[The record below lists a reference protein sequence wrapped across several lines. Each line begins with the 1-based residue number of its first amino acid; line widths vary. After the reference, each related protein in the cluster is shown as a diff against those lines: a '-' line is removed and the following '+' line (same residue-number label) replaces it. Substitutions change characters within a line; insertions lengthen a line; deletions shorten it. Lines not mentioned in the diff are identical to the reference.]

1 MNLSFAGCGFLGIYH
16 VGVAS
21 CFRKYA
27 PHLLLNKISG
37 ASAGAIAACALLCDL
52 SLGDVTSNILSVAI
66 EARKKSLGP
75 FHPTFNVHNILLDCL
90 EKFLP
95 EDAHHRVNG
104 KLHISLTR
112 WYDGKNVIVSQFD
125 TRQELIQALLA
136 SAFIP
141 LFSGIIPPKF
151 KGVRYVDGGCS
162 DNLPTLDENT
172 ITVSP
177 FCGESDICPR
187 DDSSQ
192 LFHINIAN
200 TSIELSKYNMY
211 RIIRILFPPKPE
223 VLSNMCKQ
231 GFDDALRFLHR
242 NNLINCTRCLAV
254 QSTFVVSDTV
264 EDNLEY
270 DPQCKECK
278 IHRQEALVS
287 NMPDTVLSIFQEA
300 IDTANKGLI
309 NWMFKH
315 RGMKLLS
322 VLSLPYT
329 LPADILY
336 ATITKLGIVPTIKN
350 GPKVLIRKMTEFDF
364 TNVIGSQIERRSLQ
378 YRIYDN
384 NLVLYSRTACNH
396 IISDRRLMVAAPQL
410 GSGVWEIS
418 KYFMDQMGHVLNKV
432 NKKRQQISAKIIC
445 QLAITEYGGSKYDVE
460 SCRELGGEN
469 KMNLNFTLN
478 MDNSDLPLTKS
489 PQRKI
494 KNILQRKPSLTISK
508 TDNLD
513 NDTFDH
519 ILQITSQQDTIMA
532 YYYLD
537 ENNKV
542 KVTEIFDLTDS
553 DSTMVQT
560 REERTLNRDL
570 QFEDEFNEPLCQHNH
585 DYESMDDVSE
595 YSLEDILEG
604 DACNVFSDPESEWM
618 GQCKVE
624 EPEDEQM
631 QTSNDLMPESEQSSS
646 TLDPKYYRKYDI
658 PTITYED
665 VDM

>member
-336 ATITKLGIVPTIKN
+336 ATITKL
-350 GPKVLIRKMTEFDF
+350 
-364 TNVIGSQIERRSLQ
+364 
-378 YRIYDN
+378 
-384 NLVLYSRTACNH
+384 
-396 IISDRRLMVAAPQL
+396 MVAAPQL

>member
-37 ASAGAIAACALLCDL
+37 ASIGAIAASAMLCDL

-75 FHPTFNVHNILLDCL
+75 FNPTFNVHNLLRDGL

-104 KLHISLTR
+104 KLHVSLTR
-112 WYDGKNVIVSQFD
+112 WYDGKNVIVSHFD
-125 TRQELIQALLA
+125 SREELIEALLA

-141 LFSGIIPPKF
+141 LFSGIFPPKF

-211 RIIRILFPPKPE
+211 RLFRILFPPQPE
-223 VLSNMCKQ
+223 ILSNMCKQ

-264 EDNLEY
+264 EDHSVY
-270 DPQCKECK
+270 DPHCSECK
-278 IHRQEALVS
+278 MHRQEALVS

-300 IDTANKGLI
+300 IDTANKGLL
-309 NWMFKH
+309 NWVFKH

-329 LPADILY
+329 LPVDIVY
-336 ATITKLGIVPTIKN
+336 ATFTK
-350 GPKVLIRKMTEFDF
+350 
-364 TNVIGSQIERRSLQ
+364 
-378 YRIYDN
+378 
-384 NLVLYSRTACNH
+384 
-396 IISDRRLMVAAPQL
+396 LMVAAPQL
-410 GSGVWEIS
+410 GNGVWEVS
-418 KYFMDQMGHVLNKV
+418 KYFMDQMGHVLYKV
-432 NKKRQQISAKIIC
+432 NKKRQQLSAKITC
-445 QLAITEYGGSKYDVE
+445 QLAITEYGANKYDVE
-460 SCRELGGEN
+460 SCQDLNAEN

-478 MDNSDLPLTKS
+478 LDNSDLPLTQS

-494 KNILQRKPSLTISK
+494 KNMLQRKPSLTISK
-508 TDNLD
+508 TDTMD
-513 NDTFDH
+513 NDTFEH

-542 KVTEIFDLTDS
+542 KVTEIFDLTDAES
-553 DSTMVQT
+553 PIVQT
-560 REERTLNRDL
+560 KEEKHLNNGL
-570 QFEDEFNEPLCQHNH
+570 QFDDEW
-585 DYESMDDVSE
+585 DDSSFCE
-595 YSLEDILEG
+595 HADDLDSQYSLEDVLEG
-604 DACNVFSDPESEWM
+604 DACNMFSDPESEWTAT
-618 GQCKVE
+618 CKVE
-624 EPEDEQM
+624 EPDDYLHAQN
-631 QTSNDLMPESEQSSS
+631 SSDDLKPESEQANIS
-646 TLDPKYYRKYDI
+646 DYYRNYKI
-658 PTITYED
+658 PTFTFDEID
-665 VDM
+665 P